1 MRFVANRRA
10 TDMTGW
16 RQTERTRSTRP
27 RSMPS
32 EEARGAQRNKSTP
45 KCVRL
50 GARGAGNRFLSPAL
64 QGGAGRPRKTMACP
78 TTAAFKCT
86 QLAHL
91 FHDKPLFRESF
102 RLGAAA
108 VAHPAGNHLV
118 LRKIV
123 TVDPVHHVEH
133 LPRRVL
139 CGFVFFVEFVRNVA
153 VDALHP
159 QRVSEELHGPH
170 ETRSRCGLP

>member
-16 RQTERTRSTRP
+16 RRTERTRSTRP

-50 GARGAGNRFLSPAL
+50 GARGAGDRFLSPAL
-64 QGGAGRPRKTMACP
+64 HGSTGRPRKTMACP
-78 TTAAFKCT
+78 TTAAFKYT

-91 FHDKPLFRESF
+91 FHDKPSARANREQCLSVF
-102 RLGAAA
+102 HRPPVLHQLRDDRAGDLGFDFL
-108 VAHPAGNHLV
+108 P
-118 LRKIV
+118 
-123 TVDPVHHVEH
+123 HV
-133 LPRRVL
+133 
-139 CGFVFFVEFVRNVA
+139 
-153 VDALHP
+153 
-159 QRVSEELHGPH
+159 
-170 ETRSRCGLP
+170 